1 MKDCTLF
8 YTETDSIDI
17 SKPLDPKY
25 VGTEEVKLN
34 YYIFFKP
41 QQS

>member
-25 VGTEEVKLN
+25 VGTEEGKIKLLHL
-34 YYIFFKP
+34 F
-41 QQS
+41 